1 MFFVNSQQT
10 TSPWKM
16 KAGLDVYKL
25 VLPSSDRCVFVF
37 FFLHD
42 GTSSV
47 SLQLGSKQTVHSCTN
62 SPHPETKNQKGSIIV
77 QFCMQNHCD
86 PEDCFLQTSHF
97 QSATPFN
104 FFLLFAI
111 CKDLTR
117 IIFWPYP
124 EAKSG
129 FTKIYELHNLLEAKI
144 SVGVTKGTH
153 CIHPEWCYLGN

>member
-1 MFFVNSQQT
+1 
-10 TSPWKM
+10 M

-25 VLPSSDRCVFVF
+25 VLPSSV

-97 QSATPFN
+97 QSATPSFN
-104 FFLLFAI
+104 FFLLFAS
-111 CKDLTR
+111 D
-117 IIFWPYP
+117 
-124 EAKSG
+124 
-129 FTKIYELHNLLEAKI
+129 KIYFLTLSGSKI
-144 SVGVTKGTH
+144 WFH
-153 CIHPEWCYLGN
+153 